1 MKAKLVLTPLAM
13 AMAAVLSVAAYADQG
28 GEGKG
33 KDDHH
38 HQQHHQQP
46 SIPDWLKG
54 GATATVTDA
63 QYNHGNQV
71 TNKGT
76 QNNASANGSI
86 GGVSGNVG
94 ANVAAGDNNQQANA
108 VALATADESFVFGY
122 ANASTSVTQQAYNNK
137 LDNYSTANNASL
149 NNSLQGISGNFGVNV
164 AAGNYNQQKNDMAA
178 AVSNGQYTS
187 AAGSA
192 TQTSNGNVTTNNST
206 VKTEYVQV
214 GMGFVAGGGYKG
226 ISDQHGDTYLDTW
239 SGETHPGGS
248 NTGHIDVDSQAQ
260 GASDRLNNG
269 GALSF
274 DEVGTIG
281 LAGFATGY
289 IPVVSGFNKAVVNN
303 ASLNGS
309 IIGVSGN
316 VGVNVAAGGGNQQTN
331 SLSIGAGCSLPVPAS
346 RPSEWP
352 YRVPASAGAP
362 SNDGTC
368 RHALSL
374 CPDVAIADRNRRRGL
389 PAVRCVAWR
398 QPRL

>member
-164 AAGNYNQQKNDMAA
+164 ARATITNRKTTWRLPFPTASTPVQLAAQRKPAMA
-178 AVSNGQYTS
+178 TS
-187 AAGSA
+187 PP
-192 TQTSNGNVTTNNST
+192 TTP
-206 VKTEYVQV
+206 
-214 GMGFVAGGGYKG
+214 
-226 ISDQHGDTYLDTW
+226 L
-239 SGETHPGGS
+239 
-248 NTGHIDVDSQAQ
+248 
-260 GASDRLNNG
+260 
-269 GALSF
+269 
-274 DEVGTIG
+274 
-281 LAGFATGY
+281 
-289 IPVVSGFNKAVVNN
+289 
-303 ASLNGS
+303 
-309 IIGVSGN
+309 
-316 VGVNVAAGGGNQQTN
+316 
-331 SLSIGAGCSLPVPAS
+331 S
-346 RPSEWP
+346 RPST
-352 YRVPASAGAP
+352 YRSAWASSQAAATRGSPTSTAIPTWIPGRAKPTRVVPIRATS
-362 SNDGTC
+362 TW
-368 RHALSL
+368 
-374 CPDVAIADRNRRRGL
+374 IARLKGL
-389 PAVRCVAWR
+389 QTA
-398 QPRL
+398 

>member
-1 MKAKLVLTPLAM
+1 MKAKLVFTPLAM
-13 AMAAVLSVAAYADQG
+13 AMAAVLSVSAAYADQQG

-38 HQQHHQQP
+38 HQHHHQQP
-46 SIPDWLKG
+46 SIPEWLKG
-54 GATATVTDA
+54 GAAASVTDA
-63 QYNHGNQV
+63 QYNYGNQV

-108 VALATADESFVFGY
+108 VALATADEKFVFGY
-122 ANASTSVTQQAYNNK
+122 ATASTSVTQQAYNNK

-149 NNSLQGISGNFGVNV
+149 NSSLQGISGNFGVNV
-164 AAGNYNQQKNDMAA
+164 TAGNYNQQKNDMAA

-187 AAGSA
+187 ASGSA
-192 TQTSNGNVTTNNST
+192 TQTSTGNVTVNNST

-214 GMGFVAGGGYKG
+214 GMGFAAAGGYAG

-239 SGETHPGGS
+239 QGETHPGGA
-248 NTGHIDVDSQAQ
+248 NTGHVDVDSQAQ
-260 GASDRLNNG
+260 GASDRLHNG

-274 DEVGTIG
+274 DEVGVIG

-331 SLSIGAGCSLPVPAS
+331 SLSIGAGCSACAKS
-346 RPSEWP
+346 SF
-352 YRVPASAGAP
+352 
-362 SNDGTC
+362 
-368 RHALSL
+368 
-374 CPDVAIADRNRRRGL
+374 
-389 PAVRCVAWR
+389 
-398 QPRL
+398 